1 MSVTVLSLCEKLAA
15 LTWLQCGPKMSA
27 CDAELT
33 VMLGRTIAHYTI
45 VDRLGSGGMGVVY
58 KAEDTKLKRFVA
70 LKFLPAD
77 LVRDPLALQR
87 FEREAQAASALNH
100 PNICT
105 IYSIDEHE
113 AEPFI
118 VMEFLE
124 GQMLRDV
131 IAGQKLGVDR
141 IVDLGMQMTDALE
154 AAHSKGIIHRDIKP
168 ANIFITQ
175 RGQVKILDFGLA
187 KISAR
192 PSETDALT
200 GLPTVGLSTNPS
212 ATMGTLTYMSPEQAR
227 GEDLDARADLFSLGA
242 VLYEMCTGRPAFAGG
257 TNAII
262 FDAILNRDPISVLR
276 LNPEMLPRMAEILAK
291 ALEKDRDVRYQ
302 HAADLRTDLRRL
314 RRDSDSATRVPLA
327 TAASGPKTRAQ
338 RKEAGVIRIAVLP
351 FENVGGNPETEFLS
365 DGVTESLISALSQVP
380 NLRVISR
387 TTVFRFKGLPIDPQ
401 AVGREL
407 NVNAVLAGRMVPRGD
422 SISINLELVDARDSS
437 FMWGARYNRK
447 LADLIEIEE
456 EIAQSVA
463 EKLPLKL
470 SGGEKKH
477 IARRPATNPE
487 AYQLYL
493 RGRYYWNRRTE
504 QALKKGLEF
513 FNAAIEKDPTY
524 ALAYAGIADSHA
536 MMVWNMMVS
545 SRDGLPNARAAA
557 QKALEFDKKLVE
569 AHSTLAF
576 VKLFY
581 EWDWKGA
588 EQEFQRTLDLNPNYA
603 IARQWYAME
612 LAALGRH
619 DEAVRETERALQ
631 LDPLSMSINTTSGLL
646 FYLVRQFDQA
656 LEQCLKTIDLD
667 PNFFASHFVCGLC
680 YEEKGMHKEAVVE
693 FKKAVELSGR
703 WPLFLAGLGHGWAT
717 LGDRVEAEK
726 LITELR
732 YTSHKRY
739 RASYSIA
746 AIYAGLGEIS
756 TALEWMEKACDE
768 RGTWLIFLKV
778 HPYFDSFRSQ
788 PRFIA
793 LLEQLNLNSPSLGA
807 AG

>member
-1 MSVTVLSLCEKLAA
+1 
-15 LTWLQCGPKMSA
+15 MSA
-27 CDAELT
+27 CEAGVT

-58 KAEDTKLKRFVA
+58 KAEDSKLKRFVA

-77 LVRDPLALQR
+77 LVRDPVALQR

-124 GQMLRDV
+124 GQMLRDL
-131 IAGQKLGVDR
+131 ITGQKLVLER
-141 IVDLGMQMTDALE
+141 IVDLGMQMADALE
-154 AAHSKGIIHRDIKP
+154 AAHSKSIVHRDIKP
-168 ANIFITQ
+168 ANIFVTQ

-192 PSETDALT
+192 PSNTDALT
-200 GLPTVGLSTNPS
+200 SLPTVGLSTNPS

-227 GEDLDARADLFSLGA
+227 GEDLDPRSDLFSLGA
-242 VLYEMCTGRPAFAGG
+242 VLYEMCTGRPAFAGA

-262 FDAILNRDPISVLR
+262 FDAILNREPISVLR
-276 LNPEMLPRMAEILAK
+276 LNPEMTPKMVEILGK
-291 ALEKDRDVRYQ
+291 ALEKDREVRYQ
-302 HAADLRTDLRRL
+302 HAADLRADLRRL
-314 RRDSDSATRVPLA
+314 RRDSDSAARVPIA
-327 TAASGPKTRAQ
+327 TPTSGSKTRSHS
-338 RKEAGVIRIAVLP
+338 RKEAGIIRIGVLP
-351 FENVGGNPETEFLS
+351 FENVGANPETEFLS

-380 NLRVISR
+380 SLRVISR
-387 TTVFRFKGLPIDPQ
+387 TSVFRFKGLPIDPQ

-422 SISINLELVDARDSS
+422 SISISLELVDARDSS
-437 FMWGARYNRK
+437 FIWGARYNRK
-447 LADLIEIEE
+447 LVDLIEIED

-477 IARRPATNPE
+477 IAKRPATNPE

-493 RGRYYWNRRTE
+493 KGRYYWNRRTE
-504 QALKKGLEF
+504 EALKKGLEY
-513 FNAAIEKDPTY
+513 FNAAIEKDPAY

-545 SRDGLPNARAAA
+545 SRDGLPKARAAA
-557 QKALEFDKKLVE
+557 QRALEFDKKLVE
-569 AHSTLAF
+569 AHSALAF

-588 EQEFQRTLDLNPNYA
+588 EQEFQKTLDLNPNYA

-619 DEAVRETERALQ
+619 EEGVRETERALQ

-646 FYLVRQFDQA
+646 FYLVRQFDLA
-656 LEQCLKTIDLD
+656 LEQSLKTIDLD

-680 YEEKGMHKEAVVE
+680 YEEKGMHDEAVAE
-693 FKKAVELSGR
+693 FKKAADLSGR
-703 WPLFLAGLGHGWAT
+703 WPLFVAALGHGWAT
-717 LGDRVEAEK
+717 LGNRDEAER
-726 LITELR
+726 LIDELQD
-732 YTSHKRY
+732 TSKKRY

-746 AIYAGLGEIS
+746 AIYAGLGDKEA
-756 TALEWMEKACDE
+756 ALDWLEKACEE
-768 RGTWLIFLKV
+768 RGTWMIFLKV
-778 HPYFDSFRSQ
+778 HPYFDSLRPA
-788 PRFIA
+788 PRFRA
-793 LLEQLNLNSPSLGA
+793 LLDLMKLESPVDTAS
-807 AG
+807 